1 MILPMCASCQFP
13 LASQSNI
20 IKSASDA
27 RLLCTETEF
36 PHSSASCSALTFL
49 SSVSRRT
56 VHNWQVR
63 HKSGKLIYSDGKVLI
78 KTAGYYY
85 VYSQM
90 YYNDDSAFQMEH
102 QLNIN
107 RRTFMQSRSAVD
119 GPPATKGSGYHPG
132 YKTNYNGGVVFLNT
146 SDYISVRTPFSRFYS
161 MKPEY
166 SYFGA
171 FLIHPA

>member
-1 MILPMCASCQFP
+1 MLDNCALDQ
-13 LASQSNI
+13 
-20 IKSASDA
+20 
-27 RLLCTETEF
+27 LLFSELLR
-36 PHSSASCSALTFL
+36 SSASCAALTFL

-56 VHNWQVR
+56 VNNWQVR
-63 HKSGKLIYSDGKVLI
+63 HKSGNLIYSDGKVHI

-119 GPPATKGSGYHPG
+119 GSPATGGSGYHPG

-161 MKPEY
+161 MKAEY